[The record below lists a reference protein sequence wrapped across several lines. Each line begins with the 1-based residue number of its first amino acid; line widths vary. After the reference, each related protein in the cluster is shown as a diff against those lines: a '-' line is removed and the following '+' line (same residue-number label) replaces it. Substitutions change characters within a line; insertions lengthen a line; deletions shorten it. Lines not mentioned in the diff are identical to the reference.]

1 MFFFCIR
8 NSFSYLLEMVYVFH
22 RSRARFSK
30 RIEAVHK
37 AKQCWNEQKRN
48 KSYLFLYL
56 NDNSMGSRSL
66 SLSLC
71 LSNEKHMHKNIM
83 MPRAWIGSINEQ
95 FQFNELLFDFKD
107 LISEARALE
116 HFFFRIWEWEK
127 THRAFQKYIST
138 LNERAHRRDVYFI
151 NICLIIKF
159 TWELSLP
166 FIKIIC
172 FDLIFSWIR
181 FLLCRMRTA
190 SELHI

>member
-1 MFFFCIR
+1 MCFFCAR

-22 RSRARFSK
+22 RSRARFRNVSK
-30 RIEAVHK
+30 RFTKLNNVEINK
-37 AKQCWNEQKRN
+37 NETNLIYFYTWTIIRWV
-48 KSYLFLYL
+48 LAH
-56 NDNSMGSRSL
+56 

-95 FQFNELLFDFKD
+95 FQFNKLLFDFKD

-172 FDLIFSWIR
+172 FDLVLFWIR

>member
-1 MFFFCIR
+1 MFFTEVA
-8 NSFSYLLEMVYVFH
+8 LVFGNV
-22 RSRARFSK
+22 SK
-30 RIEAVHK
+30 RFTKLNNVEMNK
-37 AKQCWNEQKRN
+37 NETNLIYFYTWTIIRWV
-48 KSYLFLYL
+48 LAH
-56 NDNSMGSRSL
+56 SL